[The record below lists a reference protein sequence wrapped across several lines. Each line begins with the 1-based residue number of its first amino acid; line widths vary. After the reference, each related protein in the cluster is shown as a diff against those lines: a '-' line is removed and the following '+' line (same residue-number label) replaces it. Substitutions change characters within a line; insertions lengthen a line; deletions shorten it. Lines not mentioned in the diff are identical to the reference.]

1 METRELTNMIPAPP
15 IPDEVLKE
23 SYEDFRKY
31 FKPMLEQVRQERIS
45 ALRQAEYLW
54 LD

>member
-23 SYEDFRKY
+23 SYEDFRRN

-45 ALRQAEYLW
+45 SLRQAEHSW
-54 LD
+54 ID